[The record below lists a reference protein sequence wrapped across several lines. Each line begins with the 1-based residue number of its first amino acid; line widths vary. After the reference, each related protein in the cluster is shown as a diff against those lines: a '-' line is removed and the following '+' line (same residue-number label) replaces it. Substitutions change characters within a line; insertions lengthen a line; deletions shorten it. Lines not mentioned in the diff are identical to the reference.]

1 MRYKSDQ
8 TNSLCDRM
16 IDPVVKRKA
25 IEIISFFFFFSARL
39 LIQSCEALIREQQ
52 SRVEILLLEHGYVT
66 AWKVTLEE

>member
-16 IDPVVKRKA
+16 TDPVVKRKA
-25 IEIISFFFFFSARL
+25 IEIISFFFFSARL